1 MLIFEKPSLNDIII
15 SSMPIAY
22 SGIMSC
28 GVAYT
33 LQIIGQKYT
42 HPAVAS
48 IIMSAEAVFALIS
61 GMIILGEMPSLR
73 EGIGCVLML
82 AAIVVAVLPSKKKE

>member
-1 MLIFEKPSLNDIII
+1 
-15 SSMPIAY
+15 
-22 SGIMSC
+22 
-28 GVAYT
+28 
-33 LQIIGQKYT
+33 
-42 HPAVAS
+42 
-48 IIMSAEAVFALIS
+48 MSAEAVFALLS